1 MVEVGVN
8 GTSKG
13 SSAGTKEKLCRET
26 RCRSVVVALEV
37 GLKLRGALGRP
48 VGLRV
53 ALRGS
58 GSRMEVSQVR
68 MNMDLWI
75 ARHLLP

>member
-53 ALRGS
+53 TLRGS
-58 GSRMEVSQVR
+58 GSRMEAQVR
-68 MNMDLWI
+68 MNMNLWI